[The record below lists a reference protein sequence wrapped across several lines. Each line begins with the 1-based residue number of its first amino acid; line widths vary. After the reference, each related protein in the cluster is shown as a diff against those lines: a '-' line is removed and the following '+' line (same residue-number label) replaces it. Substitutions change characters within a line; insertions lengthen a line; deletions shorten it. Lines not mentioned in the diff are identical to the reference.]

1 VIQLGAAFISR
12 LHDSAAIIAE
22 VAGTEGDVHW
32 LLGDSFNHT
41 VYRVS
46 DLLIVGNLAD
56 DFLEVMFALL
66 ELLCFI
72 AVVSFS
78 HCTVVLQE
86 VEMISH
92 PAATAAPAIVVRD
105 FVSKDLFVV
114 LTTSTMGKC
123 AVNTLLLG
131 DTPRISVALD
141 S

>member
-46 DLLIVGNLAD
+46 DLLIVGNLAL
-56 DFLEVMFALL
+56 DFLVVMKALL

-72 AVVSFS
+72 GVVRFS

-86 VEMISH
+86 FEMICH
-92 PAATAAPAIVVRD
+92 PAATAAPATVVLVV
-105 FVSKDLFVV
+105 VSKVLFVV
-114 LTTSTMGKC
+114 LTTSISGQC

-131 DTPRISVALD
+131 DTPRVSVALD